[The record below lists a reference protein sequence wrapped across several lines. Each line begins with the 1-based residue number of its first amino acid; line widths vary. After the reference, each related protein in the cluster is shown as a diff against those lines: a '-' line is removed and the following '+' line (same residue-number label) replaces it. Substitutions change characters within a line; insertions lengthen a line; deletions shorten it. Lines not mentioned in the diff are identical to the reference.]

1 MQNENIDLSLEFSNP
16 DVNLMILLNE
26 MEQIIKL
33 LQNDLLAV
41 QSPIVTS
48 FIQKQILHYKIIY
61 FSLLA
66 KDLELLKLYEP
77 DDVKESEDG
86 FTPM

>member
-1 MQNENIDLSLEFSNP
+1 MMDDIDLSLEFSNP

-41 QSPIVTS
+41 KSPIVTS

-66 KDLELLKLYEP
+66 KDLELLKLYESNDVEDSK
-77 DDVKESEDG
+77 DD

>member
-1 MQNENIDLSLEFSNP
+1 MMDDIDLSLEFSNP

-41 QSPIVTS
+41 KSPIVTS

-66 KDLELLKLYEP
+66 KDLELLKLYESN
-77 DDVKESEDG
+77 DVEDSKDN

>member
-1 MQNENIDLSLEFSNP
+1 MMDDIDLSLEFSNP

-41 QSPIVTS
+41 KSPIVTS

-77 DDVKESEDG
+77 NEIEESKDD

>member
-1 MQNENIDLSLEFSNP
+1 MMDDIDLSLEFSNP

-41 QSPIVTS
+41 KSPIVTS

-77 DDVKESEDG
+77 NEVEESKDD